1 MTEVSEDR
9 GSFDSRLFMKLFE
22 KCIHE
27 LAETEPLK
35 PGISDYHV
43 IAQEENPNA
52 LRILR
57 H

>member
-9 GSFDSRLFMKLFE
+9 GSLDSRLFMELFE

-27 LAETEPLK
+27 LAEREPLK
-35 PGISDYHV
+35 LGISDYHV
-43 IAQEENPNA
+43 IAQEENPKA
-52 LRILR
+52 LRILK